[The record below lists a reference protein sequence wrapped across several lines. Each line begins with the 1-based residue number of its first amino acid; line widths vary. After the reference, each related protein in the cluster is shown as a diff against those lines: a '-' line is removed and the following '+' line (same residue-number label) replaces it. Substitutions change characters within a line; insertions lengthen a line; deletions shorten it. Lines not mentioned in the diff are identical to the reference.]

1 MKVILTESQ
10 FNTLLKENYK
20 EKVGGSLMNLSKF
33 SNKVVRDA
41 SNQLKFDF
49 RFLVTYGAGIGSI
62 LQSVF
67 DYLEG
72 NFTGLSETQ
81 LAGLAVMAVGVV
93 FFENKDLK
101 SQVQNIEDM
110 GLSSELDNVVSYTQN
125 LKNKFSN
132 LLKVLGLSIHRTS
145 NIISYS
151 FLIPLLSIIIEIVTL
166 HGVDSS
172 QFSMLIESLLTSGL
186 IAVEGV
192 ALRDILMR
200 AGDIISRNPVNQ
212 K

>member
-1 MKVILTESQ
+1 MKVILTENQ

-20 EKVGGSLMNLSKF
+20 EKIGGSLMNLNKF

-49 RFLVTYGAGIGSI
+49 RFLVTYGAGIGAI

-81 LAGLAVMAVGVV
+81 LAGLAVMAIGVV

>member
-1 MKVILTESQ
+1 MKVILTESR

-101 SQVQNIEDM
+101 SQIKNIESM

-132 LLKVLGLSIHRTS
+132 ILSVLGLSIHRTS

-166 HGVDSS
+166 HGVESS

-192 ALRDILMR
+192 ALRDILMK
-200 AGDIISRNPVNQ
+200 AGDIISQKTVNQ

>member
-1 MKVILTESQ
+1 
-10 FNTLLKENYK
+10 
-20 EKVGGSLMNLSKF
+20 MNLSKF

-49 RFLVTYGAGIGSI
+49 RFLVTYGAGIGAI

-101 SQVQNIEDM
+101 SQIKNIESM

-132 LLKVLGLSIHRTS
+132 ILRVLGLSIHRAS

-166 HGVDSS
+166 HGIESS

-192 ALRDILMR
+192 ALRDILMK
-200 AGDIISRNPVNQ
+200 AGDIISQKTVNQ

>member
-1 MKVILTESQ
+1 MKVILTENQ

-20 EKVGGSLMNLSKF
+20 EKIGGSLMNLNKF

-49 RFLVTYGAGIGSI
+49 RFLVTYGAGIGAI

-145 NIISYS
+145 NIIAYS
-151 FLIPLLSIIIEIVTL
+151 VLIPLLSIIIEIVTL

>member
-1 MKVILTESQ
+1 MKVILTENQ

-20 EKVGGSLMNLSKF
+20 EKIGGSLMNLNKF

-49 RFLVTYGAGIGSI
+49 RFLVTYGAGIGAI

-172 QFSMLIESLLTSGL
+172 RFSMLIESLLTSAL

>member
-20 EKVGGSLMNLSKF
+20 EKIGGSLMNLNKF

-49 RFLVTYGAGIGSI
+49 RFLVTYGAGIGAI

>member
-20 EKVGGSLMNLSKF
+20 EKIGGSLMNLSKF
-33 SNKVVRDA
+33 SSKVVRDA

-49 RFLVTYGAGIGSI
+49 RFLVTYGAGIGAI

-132 LLKVLGLSIHRTS
+132 ILKVLGLSIHRTS

-172 QFSMLIESLLTSGL
+172 QFNMLIESLLTSGL

>member
-33 SNKVVRDA
+33 SSKVVRDA

-49 RFLVTYGAGIGSI
+49 RFLVTYGAGIGAI

-132 LLKVLGLSIHRTS
+132 ILKVLGLSIHRTS

>member
-20 EKVGGSLMNLSKF
+20 EKIGGSLMNLSKF
-33 SNKVVRDA
+33 SSKVVRDA

-49 RFLVTYGAGIGSI
+49 RFLVTYGAGIGAI

-132 LLKVLGLSIHRTS
+132 ILKVLGLSIHRTS